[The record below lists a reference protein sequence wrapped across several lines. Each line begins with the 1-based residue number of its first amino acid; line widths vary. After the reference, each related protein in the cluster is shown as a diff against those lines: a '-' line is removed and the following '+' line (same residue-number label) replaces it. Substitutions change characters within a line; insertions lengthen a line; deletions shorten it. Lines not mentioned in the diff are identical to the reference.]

1 MHPETTP
8 TKELLF
14 DILHQHS
21 RATQICEQDRDL
33 ASTLSFMRNFLN
45 VFYGDERMPTLK
57 SIANEMGISANV
69 FHKRIHRIHKL
80 LMSEDNVDVP
90 IQMKQGKVQFALTGF
105 KDFKLVTVEGLQRI
119 PRRSEQVDFPHFR
132 SHTGSS
138 MYYVHSVSH
147 EMVDGEMVT
156 TVYLEYGMWS
166 PYWELR
172 KSRARE
178 LHEVPR
184 SILTG
189 GDHEMKEFLFGRLRD
204 KW

>member
-1 MHPETTP
+1 
-8 TKELLF
+8 
-14 DILHQHS
+14 
-21 RATQICEQDRDL
+21 
-33 ASTLSFMRNFLN
+33 
-45 VFYGDERMPTLK
+45 MPILK
-57 SIANEMGISANV
+57 SIANDMGISANV
-69 FHKRIHRIHKL
+69 FHKRIHKIHDL
-80 LMSEDNVDVP
+80 LMSEDNVNVP
-90 IQMKQGKVQFALTGF
+90 IQIKQGKVQFALTGF
-105 KDFKLVTVEGLQRI
+105 KGFKLVTVEGLQRI
-119 PRRSEQVDFPHFR
+119 PRRSEHVDFPHFQ

-138 MYYVHSVSH
+138 MYYIEGVSH
-147 EMVDGEMVT
+147 ELIDGEMVT
-156 TVYLEYGMWS
+156 TVRLEHGLHS